1 MRIAVTGAQCVG
13 KSTLVN
19 AFKAKWSAYSSPEKS
34 YRELIKEKNLSLNE
48 SGTMESQTIIRDVLA
63 DLALENAGKSKTIHD
78 RCILDNLVYSF
89 WLAEHDKLG
98 SDKKKISDFMATSI
112 LLTKESLKFYDI
124 IFWLPINPNIPVE
137 ESENRSNSEQF
148 REEIDNIFHGI
159 YETYK
164 KNDGLIFDKENQPAF
179 IVLEGDVDA
188 KLQHISEYLDHNGDL
203 IETTSSVLGDLEN
216 VYDELALKGQLKI

>member
-19 AFKAKWSAYSSPEKS
+19 AFKARWSMYSSPEKT
-34 YRELIKEKNLSLNE
+34 YRELVKEKNLSLNE
-48 SGTMESQTIIRDVLA
+48 SGTMESQTIIRDVLV
-63 DLALENAGKSKTIHD
+63 DLALENAGKTKTIHD
-78 RCILDNLVYSF
+78 RCVLDNLAYTF
-89 WLAEHDKLG
+89 WLAEQNKLG
-98 SDKKKISDFMATSI
+98 DDDKKISDFVATSI

-137 ESENRSNSEQF
+137 QSENRSNSEQF
-148 REEIDNIFHGI
+148 REEINNIFHGI
-159 YETYK
+159 YENYK

-188 KLQHISEYLDHNGDL
+188 KLQYIAEYLDHNGDL